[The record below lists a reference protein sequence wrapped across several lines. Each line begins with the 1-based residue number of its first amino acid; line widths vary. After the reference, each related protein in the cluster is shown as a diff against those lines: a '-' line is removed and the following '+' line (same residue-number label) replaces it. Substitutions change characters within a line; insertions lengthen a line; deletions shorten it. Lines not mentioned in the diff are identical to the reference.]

1 MTQDRAAKPPRA
13 SSLPRESALT
23 LIVRSLGRALL
34 LAPLFLAAGRI
45 DWGRGWLFVGLIV
58 GGIALNFAVMRWK
71 NPSLIRARI
80 EKHDNVEPFDRTFFR
95 ISVPLAL
102 LFFVV
107 AGLDERY
114 GWTSLDPRWLIAGIL
129 LQIAGTMPI
138 LLAAATNPF
147 MEVAVRIQEDRGHR
161 TVRTGPYRFVRHPM
175 YVGLLI
181 MFAAWPLIVDSLWSY
196 VPLAALAAAY
206 VVRTALEDRTL
217 RRELPGYED
226 YTKVTRYRLLPGVW

>member
-1 MTQDRAAKPPRA
+1 MERATRPPPR
-13 SSLPRESALT
+13 SSHPRESGRT
-23 LIVRSLGRALL
+23 LVLRSAGRVLL

-45 DWGRGWLFVGLIV
+45 DWRRGWLFVGLVV
-58 GGIALNFAVMRWK
+58 GAIALNFALMHWK
-71 NPSLIRARI
+71 NPALIRARI

-95 ISVPLAL
+95 IALPLAL

-114 GWTSLDPRWLIAGIL
+114 GWTSLDPRWLGIGIL
-129 LQIAGTMPI
+129 LHLAGMVPIA
-138 LLAAATNPF
+138 LAGMANPF
-147 MEVAVRIQEDRGHR
+147 LEVAVRIQGDRGHA

-175 YVGLLI
+175 YVGLLL

-196 VPLAALAAAY
+196 LPLVALAAAY
-206 VVRTALEDRTL
+206 IVRTALEDRML

-226 YTKVTRYRLLPGVW
+226 YAKVTRYRLVPGVW

>member
-1 MTQDRAAKPPRA
+1 MERAARPPRGN
-13 SSLPRESALT
+13 SLPRESGQT
-23 LIVRSLGRALL
+23 LILRSVGRTLL

-45 DWGRGWLFVGLIV
+45 DWGRGWLYVGLIV
-58 GGIALNFAVMRWK
+58 GGIALMFALMRWK
-71 NPSLIRARI
+71 NPALIRARL

-95 ISVPLAL
+95 ISLPLTL

-114 GWTSLDPRWLIAGIL
+114 GWTSFEPRWLVVGIL
-129 LQIAGTMPI
+129 LHLAGMVPIA
-138 LLAAATNPF
+138 LAAVTNPF
-147 MEVAVRIQEDRGHR
+147 MEVAVRIQEDRGHV

-181 MFAAWPLIVDSLWSY
+181 MFAGWPLVVDSVWTYL
-196 VPLAALAAAY
+196 PLVALAIAY
-206 VVRTALEDRTL
+206 IVRTALEDRTL

-226 YTKVTRYRLLPGVW
+226 YAKITRYRLLPGVW

>member
-1 MTQDRAAKPPRA
+1 MEPAARPSRGH
-13 SSLPRESALT
+13 SLPRESAGI
-23 LIVRSLGRALL
+23 LILRSLGRALL

-45 DWGRGWLFVGLIV
+45 DWGRGWLYVGLVV
-58 GGIALNFAVMRWK
+58 GGIALNFALMRWK
-71 NPSLIRARI
+71 NPALIRARL

-95 ISVPLAL
+95 ISLPLAL

-114 GWTSLDPRWLIAGIL
+114 GWTSVDPRWLGVGIL
-129 LQIAGTMPI
+129 VHLVGMVPIA
-138 LLAAATNPF
+138 LAGMTNPF
-147 MEVAVRIQEDRGHR
+147 MEVAVRIQEDRGHV

-181 MFAAWPLIVDSLWSY
+181 MFAAWPVIVDSLWAY
-196 VPLAALAAAY
+196 LPLAALAVAY
-206 VVRTALEDRTL
+206 IVRTALEDRTL

-226 YTKVTRYRLLPGVW
+226 YTKITRYRLLPGVW

>member
-1 MTQDRAAKPPRA
+1 MDRAATPRA
-13 SSLPRESALT
+13 SSLPRESAWT
-23 LIVRSLGRALL
+23 LILRSLGRALL

-45 DWGRGWLFVGLIV
+45 DWGRGWLYVGLII
-58 GGIALNFAVMRWK
+58 GGIALNFALMRWK

-95 ISVPLAL
+95 ISVPLTL
-102 LFFVV
+102 LFFIV

-114 GWTSLDPRWLIAGIL
+114 GWTTIDRRWLAVGIL
-129 LQIAGTMPI
+129 LHLAGMVPIA
-138 LLAAATNPF
+138 LAAMTNPF
-147 MEVAVRIQEDRGHR
+147 MEVAVRIQEDRGHV
-161 TVRTGPYRFVRHPM
+161 TVRSGPYRFVRHPM

-181 MFAAWPLIVDSLWSY
+181 MFAGWPLVLDSLWAY

-206 VVRTALEDRTL
+206 IVRTALEDRTL

-226 YTKVTRYRLLPGVW
+226 YTKITRYRLLPGVW